1 MNPFAGPCRHP
12 GAGPFPSANVHAST
26 LRTARLRRRGISM
39 SDNLMTSRRFAPL
52 FWCQFFSAFNDNFLK
67 NALVFLILF
76 APGVGNRAALITLT
90 AAIFIGPF
98 FFLSGFGG
106 QLADRFDKSI
116 VASRVKFVEIAVSAL
131 GVVGFWL
138 HSIPI
143 MFVTLFLF
151 GVIATLF
158 GPIKYGILPDHLK
171 REELPA
177 GNALVEGATFMAIL
191 LGTIVGGLA
200 AKEGNHPG
208 WFGAMIMVF
217 AALCWGSS
225 LLIPRTGQGAPNLYV
240 DPNIARSTGSLL
252 KDLWIDKRLWW
263 GSLTT
268 SWFWLTGAVALS
280 LMPPL
285 VKTVLGASEEV
296 VTVYL
301 AVFSISIAI
310 GSLLAAWIAHGR
322 IVLFPTLL
330 GAALL
335 GVFAIDLGFSTYGVV
350 HGGAPATIREVFTT
364 WRGLHV
370 AIDLAGLAIAGGLYI
385 VPCFA
390 AVQSWAGADKRARV
404 IAAVNVLNAAF
415 IVAGTLVV
423 AALQAFG
430 ATLPELFLLLG
441 AANLIT
447 MVIVARTMPAN
458 GLRDFLTTMLRAMY
472 RMEVKGAE
480 NLDVDK
486 AGPNP
491 IIALNHV
498 SFLDAAV
505 ALSLMDKEPVFAID
519 YNIAQRWWVKPFLKL
534 TRAMPL
540 DPSKPMAT
548 RTLIN
553 AVKAGEPLV
562 IFPEGRITVTGSL
575 MKVYDGVGLIADKS
589 GALVVPVK
597 IDGLEATPFSRL
609 SRSQVHRRWFPK
621 VTVTVLPP
629 VKLAVDDNLKG
640 RWRRQAAGAA
650 LYEIMS
656 DLVFRTTSTDR
667 TVFQAAVDAA
677 EVHGWKRVAVEDPVT
692 GSLSYKRMLIGA
704 NVLGKK
710 LMPLAA
716 EGKALGVMLPN
727 ANGAVV
733 TILAVMSGGRVPA
746 MINFTAGAANI
757 LAACKAAEVGTIVT
771 SRAFVEKGKLDAVVA
786 QLTQSVTIVYLED
799 VRAGVTT
806 ADKLGGLLAYKKP
819 IVARKPDDPAVILF
833 TSGSEGTPKGVV
845 LSHRN
850 MLANCAQAAAR
861 IDFGRQDKLFNVLP
875 VFHSFGLTAGTIL
888 PLVSGVPIYLYPS
901 PLHYRTVPELI
912 YGVNATIVFGTD
924 TFLAGY
930 ARAAHPY
937 DFRSLRYI
945 LAGAEP
951 VRESTRRTYMEKFG
965 LRILEGYGVTETAPV
980 LALNTPMFNR
990 FGTVG
995 RLMPGIEPRLEPV
1008 PGVDEGG
1015 RLYVRGPNVMLGYL
1029 KAENPGVLEPT
1040 HEGWH
1045 DTGDIVTIDAQGFVT
1060 IKGRAKRFA
1069 KIGGEMISL
1078 AAVESLAA
1086 QLWPDVLS
1094 AVATAPDPRKG
1105 ERLVLVTQQKGAT
1118 RSEFQQ
1124 FAKPKGA
1131 SDLMVPAEVVYLE
1144 KLPVLGTGKI
1154 DMVGVAT
1161 LVKERAA
1168 SMPMQ
1173 AAEAVA

>member
-1 MNPFAGPCRHP
+1 
-12 GAGPFPSANVHAST
+12 
-26 LRTARLRRRGISM
+26 M
-39 SDNLMTSRRFAPL
+39 SNSLMTTRRFAPL

-76 APGVGNRAALITLT
+76 APGVGNREALITLT
-90 AAIFIGPF
+90 AAVFIGPF
-98 FFLSGFGG
+98 FFLSGLGG

-116 VASRVKFVEIAVSAL
+116 VASRVKLVEIAVSGI

-143 MFVTLFLF
+143 MFATLFMF

-171 REELPA
+171 KEELPA

-200 AKEGNHPG
+200 AKEGNHPAM
-208 WFGAMIMVF
+208 FGAMIMVF
-217 AALCWGSS
+217 ALLCWGAS
-225 LLIPRTGQGAPNLYV
+225 LLIPRTGQGAPTLYV
-240 DPNIARSTGSLL
+240 DPNIARSTGALL
-252 KDLWIDKRLWW
+252 KDLWSDHRLWW
-263 GSLTT
+263 GGLVT
-268 SWFWLTGAVALS
+268 SWFWLVGAVALS

-285 VKTVLGASEEV
+285 VKTVLGGTEEV
-296 VTVYL
+296 VTVFL
-301 AVFSISIAI
+301 AVFSIAIAI
-310 GSLLAAWIAHGR
+310 GSGLAAWIAHGR
-322 IVLFPTLL
+322 IVLFPTLV

-335 GVFAIDLGFSTYGVV
+335 GVFALDLGFATYGVTQA
-350 HGGAPATIREVFTT
+350 APASVSAVFTT
-364 WRGLHV
+364 WKGIHIAL
-370 AIDLAGLAIAGGLYI
+370 DLAGLAIAGGLFI
-385 VPCFA
+385 VPSFA

-404 IAAVNVLNAAF
+404 VAAVNVLNAAF
-415 IVAGTLVV
+415 IVGGTLIV

-430 ATLPELFLLLG
+430 ATLPQLFLLIG
-441 AANLIT
+441 AAN
-447 MVIVARTMPAN
+447 IVALVWIARTMPAN

-472 RMEVKGAE
+472 RMDVKGAD
-480 NLDVDK
+480 NLDK
-486 AGPNP
+486 AGPNA

-505 ALSLMDKEPVFAID
+505 ALSLSDKEPVFAID
-519 YNIAQRWWVKPFLKL
+519 YQIAQRWWVKPFLKL

-540 DPSKPMAT
+540 DPTKPMAT

-553 AVKAGEPLV
+553 AVKGGESLV

-575 MKVYDGVGLIADKS
+575 MKIYDGAGLIADKS
-589 GALVVPVK
+589 GAMVVPVR

-609 SRSQVHRRWFPK
+609 SRRQVHRRWFPK
-621 VTVTVLPP
+621 VVVTVLEP
-629 VKLAVDDNLKG
+629 VKLAVAPELKG
-640 RWRRQAAGAA
+640 RHRRQAAGAA

-656 DLVFRTTSTDR
+656 DLLFRTTSTDR
-667 TVFQAAVDAA
+667 TVFDAVVEAA
-677 EVHGWKRVAVEDPVT
+677 EVHGWKRIAVEDPVT
-692 GSLSYKRMLIGA
+692 GSLTYKRLLLGA
-704 NVLGKK
+704 AVLGRK
-710 LMPLAA
+710 LLPLAS

-733 TILAVMSGGRVPA
+733 TILGVMSGGRVPA
-746 MINFTAGAANI
+746 MINFTAGAASI
-757 LAACKAAEVGTIVT
+757 LAACKAADVTTIVT
-771 SRAFVEKGKLDAVVA
+771 SRAFIEKAKLGAVA
-786 QLTQSVTIVYLED
+786 EQLAKAANVVYLED
-799 VRAGVTT
+799 VRATVTT
-806 ADKLGGLLAYKKP
+806 GDKLRGLIAFKKP
-819 IVARKPDDPAVILF
+819 LVARKPDDPAVILF

-850 MLANCAQAAAR
+850 MLANAAQAAAR

-980 LALNTPMFNR
+980 LALNTPMFNK

-995 RLMPGIEPRLEPV
+995 RLMPGVEPRLEAV

-1029 KAENPGVLEPT
+1029 KADNPGVIEPT
-1040 HEGWH
+1040 SEGWH

-1078 AAVESLAA
+1078 AAVEMLAA
-1086 QLWPDVLS
+1086 QLWPDVMS
-1094 AVATAPDPRKG
+1094 AVATAPDARKG
-1105 ERLVLVTQQKGAT
+1105 ERLVLVTQKKGAT
-1118 RSEFQQ
+1118 RSEFQA
-1124 FAKPKGA
+1124 FAKQKGA
-1131 SDLMVPAEVVYLE
+1131 SDLMVPAEVVVLD
-1144 KLPVLGTGKI
+1144 KVPVLGTGKI

-1161 LVKERAA
+1161 LVRGRAA
-1168 SMPMQ
+1168 ASPMG
-1173 AAEAVA
+1173 EPAVA

>member
-1 MNPFAGPCRHP
+1 
-12 GAGPFPSANVHAST
+12 
-26 LRTARLRRRGISM
+26 M

-76 APGVGNRAALITLT
+76 APGVENREALITLT
-90 AAIFIGPF
+90 AAVFIGPF
-98 FFLSGFGG
+98 FFLSGLGG
-106 QLADRFDKSI
+106 QMADRFDKAI
-116 VASRVKFVEIAVSAL
+116 VARYVKLVEIAVSAL
-131 GVVGFWL
+131 GVIGFWM
-138 HSIPI
+138 HSVPI

-151 GVIATLF
+151 GIIATLF
-158 GPIKYGILPDHLK
+158 GPVKYGILPDHLK
-171 REELPA
+171 KEELPA

-200 AKEGNHPG
+200 AKEGTHPG
-208 WFGAMIMVF
+208 YFGAMIVVF
-217 AALCWGSS
+217 SLLCWGAS
-225 LLIPRTGQGAPNLYV
+225 LLIPRTGEGAPNLRI

-252 KDLWIDKRLWW
+252 RDLWIDKRLWW
-263 GSLTT
+263 GSLAT
-268 SWFWLTGAVALS
+268 SWFWLVGAVALS

-285 VKTVLGASEEV
+285 VKLALGATEEV
-296 VTVYL
+296 VTAYL
-301 AVFSISIAI
+301 AVFSIAIAI
-310 GSLLAAWIAHGR
+310 GSLLAAWLSHGR
-322 IVLFPTLL
+322 IALFPTLV
-330 GAALL
+330 GAFFL
-335 GVFAIDLGFSTYGVV
+335 GVFALDLGFTI
-350 HGGAPATIREVFTT
+350 HGAPLAGKPGVLEVFTS
-364 WRGLHV
+364 WPGIHV
-370 AIDLAGLAIAGGLYI
+370 AIDLAGLAIAGGLFI
-385 VPCFA
+385 VPAFS
-390 AVQSWAGADKRARV
+390 AVQSWAGADRRARV
-404 IAAVNVLNAAF
+404 IAAVNVLNAMF
-415 IVAGTLVV
+415 IVGGTGVV
-423 AALQAFG
+423 AVLQA
-430 ATLPELFLLLG
+430 AHVTLSQLFMLIGVL
-441 AANLIT
+441 NLVA
-447 MVIVARTMPAN
+447 MVVIARTMPAN
-458 GLRDFLTTMLRAMY
+458 GLRDFLTTMLRALY

-480 NLDVDK
+480 NFDN

-491 IIALNHV
+491 IVALNHV

-505 ALSLMDKEPVFAID
+505 ALSLMDKEPGFAID
-519 YNIAQRWWVKPFLKL
+519 YNIAQRWGVKPFLRL

-540 DPSKPMAT
+540 DPPQPMAT

-553 AVKAGEPLV
+553 AVKAGEALV

-589 GALVVPVK
+589 AALVVPVK

-621 VTVTVLPP
+621 VRITVLPP
-629 VKLAVDDNLKG
+629 VKLAIAEELKG

-727 ANGAVV
+727 TNGAVV

-757 LAACKAAEVGTIVT
+757 LAACKAAEVSTIVT

-799 VRAGVTT
+799 VRATVTT
-806 ADKLGGLLAYKKP
+806 ADKLRGLLAYKKP
-819 IVARKPDDPAVILF
+819 IVARKPDDPAAILF

-861 IDFGRQDKLFNVLP
+861 IDFGRQDKLFNILP

-951 VRESTRRTYMEKFG
+951 VRESTRRTYAEKFG

-980 LALNTPMFNR
+980 LALNTPMFNK

-1040 HEGWH
+1040 NEGWH

-1105 ERLVLVTQQKGAT
+1105 ERLVLVTQKKGAT

-1124 FAKPKGA
+1124 FAKSKGA
-1131 SDLMVPAEVVYLE
+1131 SDLMVPAEVVVME
-1144 KLPVLGTGKI
+1144 KIPVLGTGKI
-1154 DMVGVAT
+1154 DMVGVAK

-1168 SMPMQ
+1168 SMGAQ
-1173 AAEAVA
+1173 AETAVA